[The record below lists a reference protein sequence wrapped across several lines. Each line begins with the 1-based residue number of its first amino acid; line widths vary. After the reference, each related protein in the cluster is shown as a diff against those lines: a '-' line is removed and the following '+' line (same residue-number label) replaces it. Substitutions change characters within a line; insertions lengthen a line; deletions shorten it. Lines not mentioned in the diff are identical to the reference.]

1 MELRSWMQE
10 RFGGTGQTLLSDEV
24 YSDKEIRKD
33 ITKLEHKLKKLE
45 NEMDDHSRK
54 YKKLLQEGSDVGELK
69 RKKYA
74 QKAKFEKK
82 KYAIKKKKYRANSV
96 KLGTILSI
104 QGMRDIMEVQNED
117 DIGIDDAMQDA
128 DAQEIQGQ
136 IMERMASFGI
146 EMEDM
151 QEIQEALDI
160 PIMDDELDMDVGE
173 EEEIMENL
181 AASEMSEDE
190 VDVEMEAQV
199 SVGGEDVDMGDM
211 EVDLD
216 DIEDDD
222 LGI

>member
-1 MELRSWMQE
+1 
-10 RFGGTGQTLLSDEV
+10 
-24 YSDKEIRKD
+24 
-33 ITKLEHKLKKLE
+33 
-45 NEMDDHSRK
+45 
-54 YKKLLQEGSDVGELK
+54 
-69 RKKYA
+69 
-74 QKAKFEKK
+74 
-82 KYAIKKKKYRANSV
+82 
-96 KLGTILSI
+96 
-104 QGMRDIMEVQNED
+104 MEVQNED

-136 IMERMASFGI
+136 IMERMATFGI

-181 AASEMSEDE
+181 AASEMSEEE

-199 SVGGEDVDMGDM
+199 SVGGEDIDVEDM
-211 EVDLD
+211 EVDID
-216 DIEDDD
+216 DIEDEE